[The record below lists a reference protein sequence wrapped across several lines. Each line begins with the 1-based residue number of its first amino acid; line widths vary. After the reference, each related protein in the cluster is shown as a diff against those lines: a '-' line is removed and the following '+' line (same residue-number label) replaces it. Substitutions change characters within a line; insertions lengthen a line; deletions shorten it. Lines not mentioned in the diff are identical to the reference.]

1 MRSAYLSFGVCLC
14 ASMAAWAEQTPAT
27 GVPMVEFNGVSYH
40 VVKFVLDGDET
51 VLYSDGQRIY
61 TPDELRLHVA
71 TQWPCVLTAAAA
83 DAVAQTRAA
92 DELALVV
99 WLRYQPAEP
108 IGRAAF
114 AAAAPQLDAL
124 TRQIQAYSQLALP
137 AESLPP
143 AAERAFVAPA
153 LSAAQRVAQRTL
165 LEQRDELARAL
176 RTAVAAQ
183 TAAAV
188 APTQAELA
196 AFVENLGGAVTARI
210 GVMNILAVRIAAARV
225 QALSEHPLVAQIDLD
240 HAGRPEL
247 DIQRQSLGLD
257 TGFWAAGF
265 DGGIHDVGVLDTGVQ
280 QSHPALNT
288 HTFMS
293 NSGTTDPDGHG
304 TGIAGILASTDA
316 TYRGMAWGC
325 DKIVWSVAGTD
336 TTSMSGMAYIAG
348 TGEPEN
354 VNYSFGN
361 GTANDTDYSSFDKFF
376 DGVINTFGYMVSKS
390 TGNGGYSSSSPTI
403 THPAPAY
410 NLMASANMDDF
421 NTVTRNDDR
430 ITSSSSV
437 GPTLGGRKKP
447 DITSPGTN
455 TMTTN
460 RTGGF
465 SNLGG
470 TSSASPHTGGG
481 IVLLYDMGVPNV
493 VAAKAVLLNT
503 TDAISDNGTSTT
515 ADDFWVPGS
524 LWNRRYGWGY
534 INHGTAYL
542 HGLDVFADA
551 IPDEPENAD
560 FRLYVGQMFTN
571 EKATL
576 VWQRHVAY
584 NGANYPTQVEDLS
597 DLDLTAYREADGQSL
612 ASSWSRIDNVEQ
624 LDVDVDARVVLK
636 VEAFA
641 QFDPNVPTEPF
652 ALATQENFSAAA
664 GPVFDVV
671 FSHQPCVVPGGQF
684 PIHVTVTNVG
694 DLNAHDVQVTLAG
707 VTIIGGSNPANLG
720 SIAPEGWAVAIW
732 TAEAPS
738 GQGTYPLSADAG
750 SNSYGETFTGA
761 GNSTFQVAFCALGDM
776 NCDGAVTFDDINPF
790 VLALSDPAAYAA
802 TYPNCNVLNGDCDS
816 DGDVDFDDINCF
828 VALFGLP

>member
-1 MRSAYLSFGVCLC
+1 MRKACVFFGVCLC
-14 ASMAAWAEQTPAT
+14 AAACAWAAPGT
-27 GVPMVEFNGVSYH
+27 GGVSAVEFNGVTYQ
-40 VVKFVLDGDET
+40 VMKFVLDGEEV
-51 VLYSDGQRIY
+51 VLYADQKSVY
-61 TPDELRLHVA
+61 TPDELRRHVA
-71 TQWPCVLTAAAA
+71 AQAPRVLSAEAA
-83 DAVAQTRAA
+83 DALAQARAT

-99 WLRYQPAEP
+99 WLRLQPAEA
-108 IGRAAF
+108 IGRAAH
-114 AAAAPQLDAL
+114 AAAAPELEAV
-124 TRQIQAYSQLALP
+124 TRQVQSLSGLALP
-137 AESLPP
+137 TGSLSP
-143 AAERAFVAPA
+143 AAERDFIPRP
-153 LSAAQRVAQRTL
+153 LNAAQQVAQRAL
-165 LEQRDELARAL
+165 LEQRDALQQEVRAAIA
-176 RTAVAAQ
+176 TQ
-183 TAAAV
+183 IAAAV
-188 APTQAELA
+188 APSQAELA
-196 AFVENLGGAVTARI
+196 AFVTQLGGLVTARI
-210 GVMNILAVRIAAARV
+210 SVMNVLGVRLPAAQV
-225 QALSEHPLVAQIDLD
+225 QALATHPLVAQIDVD
-240 HAGRPEL
+240 HAGQPEL

-257 TGFWAAGF
+257 TGFWAAGI

-280 QSHPALNT
+280 QSHTALNT

-304 TGIAGILASTDA
+304 TGIAGIMASTDA

-325 DKIVWSVAGTD
+325 DKIVWSVAGSE
-336 TTSMSGMAYIAG
+336 TTSMNGMAYIAG

-390 TGNGGYSSSSPTI
+390 TGNGGYHATNPTI

-410 NLMASANMDDF
+410 NLMASANMDDL
-421 NTVTRNDDR
+421 NTVTRDDDR
-430 ITSSSSV
+430 ITSSSST

-503 TDAISDNGTSTT
+503 TDAISDNGTSST
-515 ADDFWVPGS
+515 ADDFWVSGS

-534 INHGTAYL
+534 INHGAAYL
-542 HGLDVFADA
+542 HGLDVFTDA
-551 IPDEPENAD
+551 IPDEPESAD

-571 EKATL
+571 ERATL

-597 DLDLTAYREADGQSL
+597 DLDLTAYRESDGQSL
-612 ASSWSRIDNVEQ
+612 AASTSRIDNVEQ
-624 LDVDVDARVVLK
+624 LDVDADALVVLK

-641 QFDPNVPTEPF
+641 QFDPNVPTESF
-652 ALATQENFSAAA
+652 ALATQENFFAAT
-664 GPVFDVV
+664 GPAFDVT

-684 PIHVTVTNVG
+684 PVQVNVTNVG
-694 DLNAHDVQVTLAG
+694 DLTAHAVQVTLNG
-707 VTIIGGSNPANLG
+707 VDIVSGSNPANLG
-720 SIAPEGWAVAIW
+720 SIAPEQSAVATW
-732 TAEAPS
+732 TAQAS
-738 GQGTYPLSADAG
+738 AVQGTYPLAADVS
-750 SNSYGETFTGA
+750 SNSYGEVFTGA
-761 GNSTFQVAFCALGDM
+761 GGSTFQVAFCALGDM
-776 NCDGAVTFDDINPF
+776 NCDGVVNFDDINPF
-790 VLALSDPAAYAA
+790 VLALSDPLGYTT
-802 TYPNCNVLNGDCDS
+802 TYPNCNLLNGDCNFDQT
-816 DGDVDFDDINCF
+816 VDFDDINCF
-828 VALFGLP
+828 VALFGAP

>member
-1 MRSAYLSFGVCLC
+1 V
-14 ASMAAWAEQTPAT
+14 AA
-27 GVPMVEFNGVSYH
+27 VEFNGVTYQ
-40 VVKFVLDGDET
+40 VMKFVLNGEEV
-51 VLYSDGQRIY
+51 VLYADQESVY
-61 TPDELRLHVA
+61 TPDELRRHVA
-71 TQWPCVLTAAAA
+71 AQTPRVLSAEVA
-83 DAVAQTRAA
+83 DATAQARAT

-99 WLRYQPAEP
+99 WLRLQPAEA
-108 IGRAAF
+108 IGRAAC
-114 AAAAPQLDAL
+114 AAAAPELEAV
-124 TRQIQAYSQLALP
+124 TRQIQSLSRRALP
-137 AESLPP
+137 TGSLPP
-143 AAERAFVAPA
+143 AAERDFVPRPLDAG
-153 LSAAQRVAQRTL
+153 QQVAQRAL
-165 LEQRDELARAL
+165 LERRDALEQEVRAAIA
-176 RTAVAAQ
+176 TQ
-183 TAAAV
+183 IAAAV
-188 APTQAELA
+188 APSQNELA
-196 AFVENLGGAVTARI
+196 AFVLQRGGMVTARI
-210 GVMNILAVRIAAARV
+210 SVMNVLGVRLPVAAVEALAA
-225 QALSEHPLVAQIDLD
+225 HPLVAQIDLD
-240 HAGRPEL
+240 HAGQPEL

-257 TGFWAAGF
+257 TGFWAVGI

-304 TGIAGILASTDA
+304 TGIAGIMASTDA

-325 DKIVWSVAGTD
+325 DKIVWSVAGGD
-336 TTSMSGMAYIAG
+336 TTSMNGMAYIAG

-354 VNYSFGN
+354 CNYSFGN

-447 DITSPGTN
+447 DITAPGTN

-515 ADDFWVPGS
+515 ADDFWVAGS

-542 HGLDVFADA
+542 HGLDVFTDA

-571 EKATL
+571 ERATL

-584 NGANYPTQVEDLS
+584 SGANYPTQVEDLS
-597 DLDLTAYREADGQSL
+597 DLDLTAYRESDGQTL
-612 ASSWSRIDNVEQ
+612 ASSTSRIDNVEQ
-624 LDVDVDARVVLK
+624 LDVDEDALVVLK

-641 QFDPNVPTEPF
+641 QFDPNVPTESF
-652 ALATQENFSAAA
+652 ALATQENFYAAS
-664 GPVFDVV
+664 GPVFAVA
-671 FSHQPCVVPGGQF
+671 FTHQPCVVPGGQF
-684 PIHVTVTNVG
+684 PIQVAVTNTG
-694 DLNAHDVQVTLAG
+694 DLTAHNVQVTLSG
-707 VTIIGGSNPANLG
+707 VTVIGGSNPASLG
-720 SIAPEGWAVAIW
+720 SIAPESSAVAIW
-732 TAEAPS
+732 TAEAPLT
-738 GQGTYPLSADAG
+738 QGTYPLAAAVASA
-750 SNSYGETFTGA
+750 SYGETFTGA
-761 GNSTFQVAFCALGDM
+761 GNSTFQVAYCALGDM
-776 NCDGAVTFDDINPF
+776 NCDGIVSFDDINPF
-790 VLALSDPAAYAA
+790 VLALSDPLAYAA
-802 TYPNCNVLNGDCDS
+802 TYPNCNLLNGDCNFDES
-816 DGDVDFDDINCF
+816 VDFDDINCF
-828 VALFGLP
+828 VALFGAP